1 MKYPATGVSRSAAAE
16 ITRTLAAASRHKERR
31 RPVAVAPR
39 CQPKGGLPAR
49 AALHGELRPHH
60 ADGRSPLGHL
70 HADGSNVAQGVRI
83 VIVHRDFGLA
93 PAGVGGKVTSIRP
106 PALS

>member
-1 MKYPATGVSRSAAAE
+1 METSTPLNATSTCATGR
-16 ITRTLAAASRHKERR
+16 
-31 RPVAVAPR
+31 
-39 CQPKGGLPAR
+39 KGVFWVCE
-49 AALHGELRPHH
+49 ALHGELRLHH
-60 ADGRSPLGHL
+60 ANRRSPVGHL
-70 HADGSNVAQGVRI
+70 HAHGSNVAQGVRI